1 MTDDIAIRVSHLG
14 KKYQLGGHREPYHTL
29 RDAIVDSLK
38 SPLRAFNRAPPD
50 EVFWAL
56 RDVSFEVEKGEIVG
70 VIGRNGAG
78 KSTLLKILTRIT
90 TPTEGRV
97 EIHGRVGSLLEIGTG
112 FHPEMTGRENI
123 FLNGSI
129 LGMKRTEIEQKFD
142 EIIKFSEIEKFI
154 DTPVKRYSSGMYVR
168 LAFAV
173 AAHLEPEILL
183 IDEVLAVGDLA
194 FQKKCL
200 GKMGDVAKEGR
211 TVLFV
216 SHNMG
221 AVQSLCSRAILIA
234 SGHVKFDG
242 SAQEGIS
249 MYSLIDE
256 QRSFV
261 DFKNFRGGRRGDK
274 KIAELIR
281 MSVLNEQRKECNIFS
296 MGDPMIIHLTV
307 NLFSPMREPRI
318 GVMLVNS
325 LNSVL
330 HDFTSS
336 FDISIP
342 CLDIGLHTF
351 EIVVPRIL
359 VYPGIYTLGAWIQTR
374 IGVASEDYVRAAL
387 TFTVIDSK
395 LTGHPNACFDC
406 ISSDGTEVYVPC
418 TWTELS

>member
-1 MTDDIAIRVSHLG
+1 M
-14 KKYQLGGHREPYHTL
+14 KK
-29 RDAIVDSLK
+29 
-38 SPLRAFNRAPPD
+38 
-50 EVFWAL
+50 
-56 RDVSFEVEKGEIVG
+56 
-70 VIGRNGAG
+70 
-78 KSTLLKILTRIT
+78 
-90 TPTEGRV
+90 
-97 EIHGRVGSLLEIGTG
+97 
-112 FHPEMTGRENI
+112 
-123 FLNGSI
+123 
-129 LGMKRTEIEQKFD
+129 TEIEQKFD
-142 EIIKFSEIEKFI
+142 EIVKFSEIEKFI

-183 IDEVLAVGDLA
+183 IDEVLAVGDMT

-200 GKMGDVAKEGR
+200 GKIGDAASEGR

-221 AVQSLCSRAILIA
+221 AIQSLCSRVVLIA
-234 SGHVKFDG
+234 SGHIKFDG
-242 SAQEGIS
+242 PVQEGIS

-256 QRSFV
+256 QRTSV
-261 DFKNFRGGRRGDK
+261 DFKNFHGGRRGDK

-296 MGDPMIIHLTV
+296 MGEPMIIHLTV
-307 NLFSPMREPRI
+307 NLSSPMSEPRI

-325 LNSVL
+325 LNSVI

-342 CLDIGLHTF
+342 SLGTGLHTF
-351 EIVVPRIL
+351 EIMVPRIL

-406 ISSDGTEVYVPC
+406 ISRDGTEVYVPC
-418 TWTELS
+418 AWTELS